1 MLILIWFEA
10 VIARLDRA
18 TQRQKWIIRSSR
30 IMTPFAGEFVL
41 NNKRFMYKVFRLVVL
56 SSPAFL
62 FRRISDKS
70 DADLREESLRR
81 E

>member
-30 IMTPFAGEFVL
+30 IMTPFGEESIL
-41 NNKRFMYKVFRLVVL
+41 NNKRFIFKVLRPVILACPVALATRLRRE
-56 SSPAFL
+56 SL
-62 FRRISDKS
+62 FRRIPDKP
-70 DADLREESLRR
+70 E
-81 E
+81 